1 MEKCVIVSNR
11 MYKNI
16 KRKCKRFG
24 FGTVTNKYG
33 VSSTVSLVNGDLIDS
48 DGNRKIYSNK
58 MMEENAKAQ
67 KWELVIANP
76 MIKDIFDFCKKET
89 DWNEER
95 IWDFIHR
102 KIEDITKIA
111 MENQMEAV

>member
-1 MEKCVIVSNR
+1 MEKFVFVSNR

-16 KRKCKRFG
+16 KRKCKSFG

-33 VSSTVSLVNGDLIDS
+33 VSSTVTLVNGDLIDS
-48 DGNRKIYSNK
+48 DGNRKVVSNK

-67 KWELVIANP
+67 KLKLVITNP
-76 MIKDIFDFCKKET
+76 MMKDIFDFCKKET
-89 DWNEER
+89 DWDEER

-102 KIEDITKIA
+102 KIDYFTKIS
-111 MENQMEAV
+111 MENQMGVV

>member
-1 MEKCVIVSNR
+1 MEKFVSVSNR
-11 MYKNI
+11 MYKNL

-33 VSSTVSLVNGDLIDS
+33 VSSTVTLVNGDLIDS

-58 MMEENAKAQ
+58 MIEENAKAK

-76 MIKDIFDFCKKET
+76 IMKDIYDFCKKET
-89 DWNEER
+89 DWDEER

-102 KIEDITKIA
+102 KIDYFTKIA
-111 MENQMEAV
+111 MENQMEVV